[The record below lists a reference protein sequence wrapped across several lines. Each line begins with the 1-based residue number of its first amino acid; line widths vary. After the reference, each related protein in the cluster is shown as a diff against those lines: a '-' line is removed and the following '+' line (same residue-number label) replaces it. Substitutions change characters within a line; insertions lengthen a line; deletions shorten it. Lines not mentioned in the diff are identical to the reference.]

1 MIPNIHPDEGKGKA
15 RFQWPM
21 SCKTSLRCT
30 TSEAQIASV
39 GPLMFP
45 KLSHVRL
52 LLIFVEMFA
61 ASPDFENT
69 GENVSLSRCRTIP
82 LFFYYCLVFCHI
94 LCTSAVQL
102 GIKCYSE

>member
-15 RFQWPM
+15 HFQWPM

-82 LFFYYCLVFCHI
+82 LFFLLLSSFLSYFMYFSCPVGNKML
-94 LCTSAVQL
+94 Q
-102 GIKCYSE
+102 